1 RYDTA
6 EELSL
11 LNELWRLVSLR
22 LNFFTPTKKPTSYAT
37 TADGRRNRVY
47 DKPRTPW
54 QRVIDTGILTEEQ
67 TQAVATRIAGI
78 NSADL
83 TRQINQIQLRLT
95 TLSQGKTKAMATSRG
110 IDMASLEPSI
120 HRLQTT
126 K

>member
-1 RYDTA
+1 
-6 EELSL
+6 
-11 LNELWRLVSLR
+11 
-22 LNFFTPTKKPTSYAT
+22 
-37 TADGRRNRVY
+37 
-47 DKPRTPW
+47 PW

-78 NSADL
+78 NPADL

-110 IDMASLEPSI
+110 LDMASLEPSI